1 MKIETVP
8 LEELTLDPANVRRHG
23 PRDLEA
29 IKASLTRFEQQE
41 PLIVDKRGVVRGG
54 NGRLQAMR
62 ELGWTEAQVVYTDL
76 EGAEATALAIAL
88 NRTGE
93 LSGWDVEALSG
104 VLAALRED
112 DPDLFSATGFDQ
124 EALSQALGGIDPG
137 VGDGIGGEPGT
148 SLELEQ
154 ADERTRLDH
163 DTEPPVQ
170 EAKPKR
176 CEKCRPCDECA
187 GVA

>member
-8 LEELTLDPANVRRHG
+8 LEELTLDPSNVRRHG

-29 IKASLTRFEQQE
+29 IKASLTRFKQQE
-41 PLIVDKRGVVRGG
+41 PLVVDKRGVVRGG

-62 ELGWTEAQVVYTDL
+62 ELGWTEAKVVYTDL

-93 LSGWDVEALSG
+93 LSGWDVEALSAT
-104 VLAALRED
+104 LAALKED

-148 SLELEQ
+148 SPE